1 MLNSAIS
8 LDWKAIVEIAILWF
22 VMYRIMLFFQG
33 TRAIQVLRGIIV
45 LVFAFFI
52 AQILRL
58 ETLDWL
64 LTHLFGISVIAIMII
79 FQPEIRQG
87 LARLGQQN
95 IFKTSL
101 GEEEVDEILKE
112 IVEAADVL
120 SKSRIGAL
128 IALEKE
134 DSLKDY
140 IESGVKI
147 DSKVTAEML
156 QTIFT
161 PNSLLH
167 DGGVVIQQ
175 GRIIAAGCLFPLT
188 EKPDLNRLFGTRH
201 RAAIGLV
208 EQTDAIAV
216 TVSEET
222 GDISLCYRGKLLRD
236 LTLDE
241 LLKNLKANFKHKR
254 PNKLDG
260 INRRKS

>member
-1 MLNSAIS
+1 MLKSVIPI
-8 LDWKAIVEIAILWF
+8 DWKVVVEISILWL
-22 VMYRIMLFFQG
+22 VIYRIMLFFQG

-45 LVFAFFI
+45 VVFAFFI

-64 LTHLFGISVIAIMII
+64 LTHLFGISVIAIIII

-95 IFKTSL
+95 IFKASFR
-101 GEEEVDEILKE
+101 EEEFDEMLKE
-112 IVEAADVL
+112 VIEAAEVL
-120 SKSRIGAL
+120 SKSKIGAL
-128 IALEKE
+128 IAIENE
-134 DSLKDY
+134 DSLNDY

-147 DSKVTAEML
+147 DSKVTAELL

-167 DGGVVIQQ
+167 DGGVVIQE

-188 EKPDLNRLFGTRH
+188 QKPDLNRLFGTRH
-201 RAAIGLV
+201 RAALGLV
-208 EQTDAIAV
+208 EQTDSVAV

-222 GDISLCYRGKLLRD
+222 GDISLCYHGKLLRD
-236 LTLDE
+236 LSLDE
-241 LLKNLKANFKHKR
+241 LLENLKAHFRQNKNKR
-254 PNKLDG
+254 AYRQK
-260 INRRKS
+260 